1 MMHDHTISFHAYLA
15 IGEDS
20 LAHATYSRVVNTL
33 EFRGR
38 GESIEEIIVS
48 LLNVTLSRAMWN
60 VLV

>member
-38 GESIEEIIVS
+38 GEEIIVS